1 MASGRDRSAPK
12 SPDAGLLTMLEGR
25 HLSPAQR
32 RIAQFM
38 LDHLPDSVFLSSVEL
53 ARRAGVSQPSVTRF
67 ATALGF
73 TGYPDLRKALQP
85 MVVGS
90 NGREPGPDGNE
101 FQVAIDTDIR
111 RLEALRAQLDNP
123 ESFLRTGRALA
134 ESVPL
139 TVLGLRISAA
149 VAQSFGYRAKRVHPD
164 VRIITQGDVAFDELL
179 RARQSGATWLLAF
192 VLPRYPV
199 AAVKSLDYAKRLGL
213 RCAVVTD
220 RPLAPFAD
228 RADELLISGVNDR
241 LVFDSHATPLMLSML
256 VLKAMV
262 DAQPQRAQWRLE
274 EFEGMARE
282 SGIFLPE

>member
-1 MASGRDRSAPK
+1 MAPGREPPAPE
-12 SPDAGLLTMLEGR
+12 SLDAGLLTMLEGR

-53 ARRAGVSQPSVTRF
+53 AQRAGVSQPSVTRF

-73 TGYPDLRKALQP
+73 AGYPDLRRALQP
-85 MVVGS
+85 LVAGT
-90 NGREPGPDGNE
+90 NGRKSTSDGNE

-111 RLEALRAQLDNP
+111 RLEALRTQLENP
-123 ESFLRTGRALA
+123 EPLLRTGRALA
-134 ESVPL
+134 KSVPL
-139 TVLGLRISAA
+139 AVLGLRVSAA

-164 VRIITQGDVAFDELL
+164 VRVITQGDVVFDELL

-192 VLPRYPV
+192 VFPRYPV
-199 AAVKSLDYAKRLGL
+199 AAMEALDYAKRLGMH
-213 RCAVVTD
+213 CAVVTD
-220 RPLAPFAD
+220 RTLMPVAD
-228 RADELLISGVNDR
+228 RADELLVAGVNDR

-256 VLKAMV
+256 ILKAMV
-262 DAQPQRAQWRLE
+262 DAQPKRAQRRLE
-274 EFEGMARE
+274 EFEVMARD